1 MKNSRLTS
9 LTLLTLLL
17 GGLSTLHCAD
27 PVDKPTTTTST
38 PGRQFTM
45 TTIQIEERR
54 EGQTL
59 WSGKAAS
66 SEGDFSQ
73 TTVKDLILTRPSQG
87 PGQSTIRVEAPSA
100 DLNLARG
107 VAHFTDV
114 RIEDTAG
121 RTLNAGEAHY
131 SEAKNAIEAEGPM
144 LLQATEL
151 QVSGTRAHL
160 NLASGA
166 LLIEGPIVGTLTP
179 PIASLSPP
187 EAR

>member
-1 MKNSRLTS
+1 MKNSRFTS
-9 LTLLTLLL
+9 LTLLTLLT
-17 GGLSTLHCAD
+17 GSLSTLHCTD
-27 PVDKPTTTTST
+27 PAKKASAEAST

-45 TTIQIEERR
+45 TTVRIEERR
-54 EGQTL
+54 EGETL
-59 WSGKAAS
+59 WTGTAAS

-87 PGQSTIRVEAPSA
+87 PGQTTFKVQAPHA

-107 VAHFTDV
+107 VAHFTNV

-121 RTLNAGEAHY
+121 RTLNAGAAHY
-131 SEAKNAIEAEGPM
+131 SEANDAIEAEGPTT
-144 LLQATEL
+144 LQATEL

-166 LLIEGPIVGTLTP
+166 LLIEGPIVGTVTP
-179 PIASLSPP
+179 PTPP
-187 EAR
+187 Q